1 MTFII
6 RKKQVRVNVLSVS
19 IRKQSGRAF
28 RLCRPAVISLI
39 LDLEFLIQNADCIQN
54 TDHRHTGIR
63 KHSHPHIGQ
72 TKQTKYHD
80 QCFDHQSKCNI
91 LFCNSSRCSCNL
103 QRLRDCFH
111 RRGHK
116 YHVCSFN
123 RCIRSASHRSSH
135 ICAARTGASLIPS
148 PTNITLPCFCRIFC
162 NSVTLS

>member
-19 IRKQSGRAF
+19 IRKQSGQSLSTVPPCGNIIDFGFRVSYTECGLHSEYRSPATPVSANTAIHILARPSRPNTMTSALITRA
-28 RLCRPAVISLI
+28 
-39 LDLEFLIQNADCIQN
+39 NA
-54 TDHRHTGIR
+54 T
-63 KHSHPHIGQ
+63 
-72 TKQTKYHD
+72 
-80 QCFDHQSKCNI
+80 F

-135 ICAARTGASLIPS
+135 ICACQNRAHH
-148 PTNITLPCFCRIFC
+148 
-162 NSVTLS
+162 